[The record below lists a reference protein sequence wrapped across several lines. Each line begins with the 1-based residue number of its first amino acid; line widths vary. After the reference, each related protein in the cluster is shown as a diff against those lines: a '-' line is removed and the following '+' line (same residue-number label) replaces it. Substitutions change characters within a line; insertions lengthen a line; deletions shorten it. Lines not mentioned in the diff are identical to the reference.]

1 MSLISLLR
9 KTNLRKETLLILSY
23 KQSMKK
29 VYYINETEFI
39 S

>member
-1 MSLISLLR
+1 MSLIILL
-9 KTNLRKETLLILSY
+9 KKANLRKETLLILLY

-29 VYYINETEFI
+29 VYYINEIKFM